1 MPKQF
6 VTISRNLSI
15 AIQIHKWSYGDCFI
29 FLCHFIFRFSFHRS
43 PHPRSG
49 ETEGSPAEDN
59 TLSTT
64 QHPRGSSPVQS
75 SRLTSN
81 NSLLG
86 SLGHVPTCFPSFLFP
101 RLLISILLM
110 DLFWKIHWVP
120 ANVWDFAELQQS
132 CYKHFKN

>member
-43 PHPRSG
+43 PHTRSG

-86 SLGHVPTCFPSFLFP
+86 SLGHVPTCFPFFFFSTSFDFNSFDGFILENTLGSGKCLGFRGTP
-101 RLLISILLM
+101 TILL
-110 DLFWKIHWVP
+110 
-120 ANVWDFAELQQS
+120 
-132 CYKHFKN
+132 